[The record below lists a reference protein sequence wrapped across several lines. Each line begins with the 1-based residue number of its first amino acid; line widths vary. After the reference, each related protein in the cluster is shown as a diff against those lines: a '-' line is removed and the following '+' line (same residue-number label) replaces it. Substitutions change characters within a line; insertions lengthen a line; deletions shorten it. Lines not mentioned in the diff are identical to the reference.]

1 MMVKR
6 KTFYSFLVVIVG
18 VMLGGLSM
26 LAVLAN
32 PAMAAE
38 VAAEIAQPGGG
49 GLLDVFVVLF
59 GADKAA
65 LIMQIVVG
73 VGFIWSVIIRPWI
86 SADKLAKLPGWLVA
100 LLEVFAGNYRKAS
113 NEAINSP
120 STFRKRV

>member
-6 KTFYSFLVVIVG
+6 KTFYSFLG
-18 VMLGGLSM
+18 VWLALMLAM
-26 LAVLAN
+26 LAVFGG
-32 PAMAAE
+32 PVMAAE
-38 VAAEIAQPGGG
+38 TAQPGGG